1 MAKYDDKIKEL
12 EERIAKTKYNK
23 RTQHAVGL
31 YKAQLAKFKE
41 LRSSRSRTGKS
52 IHGYQVRK
60 TGDGTVILLGFP
72 SVGKSTLLNS
82 LTGAKSKIA
91 AYEFTTLD
99 VVPGVMRYKH
109 AEIQIC
115 DMPGI
120 VKGAASGKGRGKE
133 VLATLQSADLIIML
147 LDVNSPQYLKVIE
160 KEVYNAHVR
169 INQLKP
175 DVKIKKTSKNG
186 LRIGKTIKLSHLDNK
201 TIKDMLRTFRINNAD
216 VVIREDINDD
226 QLIDI
231 IEANKLYIPAIT
243 VFNKIDT
250 VSEEKLDKLKEKH
263 QPDLCVSAQKRN
275 HIVELKELI
284 FRKLDLIRIY
294 LKEPGKEPDMKVPLI
309 MHRNCKIR
317 DVCNKL
323 HKDFVKRFK
332 FSRVWGRSAK
342 FGGQKL
348 MLKHVMKDEDI
359 LELHIF

>member
-12 EERIAKTKYNK
+12 EERIATTKYNK
-23 RTQHAVGL
+23 KTQHAIGL
-31 YKAQLAKFKE
+31 YKAQIAKLKE
-41 LRSSRSRTGKS
+41 SREARSSKGGKG
-52 IHGYQVRK
+52 HGYQVRK

-82 LTGAKSKIA
+82 LTGAKSPIA

-99 VVPGVMRYKH
+99 VVPGIMRYKH

-175 DVKIKKTSKNG
+175 DVKIRKTPRG
-186 LRIGKTIKLSHLDNK
+186 GIRIGKTVKLNNLNNV
-201 TIKDMLRTFRINNAD
+201 TITDMLKAFRINNAD
-216 VVIREDINDD
+216 IVIREKINDD
-226 QLIDI
+226 QLIDV
-231 IEANKLYIPAIT
+231 IEGNKLYIPAVT

-250 VSEEKLDKLKEKH
+250 VPEEKLDKLKEKF
-263 QPDLCVSAQKRN
+263 QPDLCISAEKN
-275 HIVELKELI
+275 SHIIELKELI
-284 FRKLDLIRIY
+284 FRKLDLIRVY
-294 LKEPGKEPDMKVPLI
+294 LKEPGKDPDMKVPLI
-309 MHRNCKIR
+309 MPRNCRIR
-317 DVCNKL
+317 GVCNKL
-323 HKDFVKRFK
+323 HRDFAKRFK
-332 FSRVWGRSAK
+332 FSRVWGPSAK